1 MLFLT
6 NLLVF
11 ILVLGIIILVHEFGH
26 FYMAK
31 KAGILCHEFS
41 IGMGPAVYQKR
52 KGETVY
58 SIRGIPIG
66 GFVSMAGE
74 SMSDALIKKGQT
86 IGLILNIQ
94 DKVNTIVLNR
104 HRKPDVIGTVVD
116 YDLYGKDGASLFITL
131 EQEGVATQYQVLRD
145 ARYDISDKQQLWI
158 TPAEKSFES
167 KSLWQRFLVIFAGP
181 FMNFVLAIALFAI
194 IGFFVA
200 KPDLE
205 SNVIADAIPG
215 FPASSI
221 ALETGDAIR
230 VIDGKMINSWHDLS
244 STMAML
250 DQASVPIGIAKADAP
265 DTIIYHD
272 VDLVVDILIAG
283 IGNTQVVEDEGLTTL
298 VIHTDEPIIG
308 RAIGRAGG
316 RDGLMAGDVVASI
329 TINSQIYAISDWNDI
344 IAFFRTYD
352 KGEITVTYIR
362 NGQPGEATY
371 VLISERAIMKLG
383 YQPINFTLGIVPQ
396 SGFDFFY
403 TLGYPFRTFYQNTAQ
418 VLNTISL
425 LFDRN
430 EQLGIGDLSGPVGI
444 YSLVSNTRSQGLLSL
459 LGFTAFLSINIGLLN
474 LLPIPAL
481 DGGRLIFL
489 GIEAVTRKPLNRKL
503 ESTINNVMFFLLLA
517 LFVFVTYNDIIRLF
531 GG

>member
-41 IGMGPAVYQKR
+41 IGMGPIVYQKR

-74 SMSDALIKKGQT
+74 SISDALIKKGQT
-86 IGLILNIQ
+86 IGLTLNIQ
-94 DKVNTIVLNR
+94 DKVTSIILNR

-116 YDLYGKDGASLFITL
+116 YDLYGKEGAALFITL

-145 ARYDISDKQQLWI
+145 ARYDINDRQQLWI

-205 SNVIADAIPG
+205 SSVIADAVPA
-215 FPASSI
+215 FPASGI
-221 ALETGDAIR
+221 ALEPGDAIR
-230 VIDGKMINSWHDLS
+230 MINGETIDSWHDLS
-244 STMAML
+244 RTMAML
-250 DQASVPIGIAKADAP
+250 DQASVQIGIAKADAP

-283 IGNTQVVEDEGLTTL
+283 IGNTRVVEEEGSTTL
-298 VIHTDEPIIG
+298 TIHTDEPIIG

-316 RDGLMAGDVVASI
+316 RDGLMTGDVIASI
-329 TINSQIYAISDWNDI
+329 TINNQIYAISDWDDI

-352 KGEITVTYIR
+352 KGDITVTYLR

-371 VLISERAIMKLG
+371 SLISERAITKLG

-396 SGFDFFY
+396 SGFDLLY
-403 TLGYPFRTFYQNTAQ
+403 TLGYPFRTFYQNTSQ
-418 VLNTISL
+418 VLNTIGL

-430 EQLGIGDLSGPVGI
+430 EQLGLGDLSGPVGI
-444 YSLVSNTRSQGLLSL
+444 YSLVSTTRSQGLLSL

-481 DGGRLIFL
+481 DGGRLVFL
-489 GIEAVTRKPLNRKL
+489 GVEAVTRKPLNRKL
-503 ESTINNVMFFLLLA
+503 ENTINNLMFFLLLA
-517 LFVFVTYNDIIRLF
+517 LFVFVTYNDILRLF